1 MPWLGL
7 MHRTVTRCQDEY
19 EQRQSV
25 QFCHLLFP
33 SMVTASL
40 LCLLVPCWLLS
51 HYYSNQIN
59 SIDLI
64 SSLAK
69 WQCRH
74 RDRDCIWRTNQI
86 SSWSHRDCMCEQNLR
101 DLGSWEEAESKA
113 LKLRSNAN
121 VMTCLNCVW
130 IVCIKQGKILHWE
143 TLLTTVW

>member
-7 MHRTVTRCQDEY
+7 MHPSSALWQDVKKNMSRDKTFSFVIFSFLPWW
-19 EQRQSV
+19 Q
-25 QFCHLLFP
+25 
-33 SMVTASL
+33 TATL

-51 HYYSNQIN
+51 HYYSNHIN

-74 RDRDCIWRTNQI
+74 WDRDCIWKTNQI
-86 SSWSHRDCMCEQNLR
+86 SSWSHRDCMCEQSLR
-101 DLGSWEEAESKA
+101 DLGSWEEAKSKA

-121 VMTCLNCVW
+121 VMTCLYCVW
-130 IVCIKQGKILHWE
+130 IVCMKQGKILQ
-143 TLLTTVW
+143 V